1 MYLFLL
7 RELPPLSLLH
17 RRSRRRRSRVDAH
30 SIRQVPFLLLQL
42 LPNKM
47 MKKTDMMH
55 VLSDVLK
62 YNHPLTIQVVTKKVL
77 LVASCLFWMKNHSN
91 NPSKHATGRITSSCS
106 SISSLFFFNL
116 LFVFVHFISVIV
128 ECFLFYPCIINAYY

>member
-17 RRSRRRRSRVDAH
+17 RRSRHRRSRVDAH

-62 YNHPLTIQVVTKKVL
+62 YNHPLTIQVMTKKVL

-91 NPSKHATGRITSSCS
+91 NPSKRVTGRITSSCS
-106 SISSLFFFNL
+106 SISSLFLFNL
-116 LFVFVHFISVIV
+116 LFVFVH
-128 ECFLFYPCIINAYY
+128 LFPLLSNAFFFTSLTILK